1 MTTPRTHWAASL
13 FFAALMSVCTSA
25 DQTGQ
30 LNKVMRAKLGH
41 SQAILAAVVT
51 SDWASLDRESRA
63 LALAVR
69 DPAWQTALTAP
80 EIRRESDA
88 FNRAVQDLI
97 AASAKKDLERAGN
110 AQLALTGACV
120 RCHLELSRR
129 RIAK

>member
-1 MTTPRTHWAASL
+1 MTTRTRWLAGGIL
-13 FFAALMSVCTSA
+13 AALMSVSTSA
-25 DQTGQ
+25 DQTAQ

-63 LALAVR
+63 LALSVR

-88 FNRAVQDLI
+88 FTRAVQELI
-97 AASAKKDLERAGN
+97 EASAKKDLERAGN
-110 AQLALTGACV
+110 AQLALTATCV
-120 RCHLELSRR
+120 RCHFEMSRR